1 MSFKYAQTVA
11 LTCPPD
17 TILLACGAHHS
28 PHRVRMRRAE
38 QGVLPDGGCIASAAR
53 AAVRDYL
60 LENVSSLPT
69 RTRCLPV
76 SIDNI
81 CDASVRSMLQ
91 CLYLRPI
98 VSKVSDM

>member
-60 LENVSSLPT
+60 LVLAKSYPLSS
-69 RTRCLPV
+69 CF
-76 SIDNI
+76 SINYI